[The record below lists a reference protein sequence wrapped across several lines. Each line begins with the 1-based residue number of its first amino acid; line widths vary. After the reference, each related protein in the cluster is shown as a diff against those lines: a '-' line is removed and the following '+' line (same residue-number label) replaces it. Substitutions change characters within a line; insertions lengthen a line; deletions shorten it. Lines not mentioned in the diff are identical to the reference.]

1 MAVYTLEALK
11 TMQGEGVDGR
21 VAQVAKYAKGRSA
34 EILLAMRE
42 GRAPP
47 PPKGGFDDAALAGLG
62 ALLLRADCT

>member
-47 PPKGGFDDAALAGLG
+47 PPKGGFDEGALAGLG
-62 ALLLRADCT
+62 A